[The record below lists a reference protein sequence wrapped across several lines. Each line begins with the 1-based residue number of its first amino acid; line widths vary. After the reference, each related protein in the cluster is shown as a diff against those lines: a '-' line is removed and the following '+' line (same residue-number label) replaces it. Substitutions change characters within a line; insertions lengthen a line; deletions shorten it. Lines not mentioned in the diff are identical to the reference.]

1 MKMKRKTKQ
10 QKNRRM
16 LKVLAIVAIDD
27 NLVYLNMES
36 ATDVSQGIVFTVLY
50 LIVFMDVS
58 RGCKDELLQEII
70 TFMIKLLRTDFC

>member
-1 MKMKRKTKQ
+1 MKRKTKQ

-36 ATDVSQGIVFTVLY
+36 ATDVS
-50 LIVFMDVS
+50 
-58 RGCKDELLQEII
+58 
-70 TFMIKLLRTDFC
+70 